1 MKNAGAGRRLLFD
14 WDFLFQRALHRFLH
28 SLISDL
34 QVIGAVDFQHRRR
47 PWAAV
52 QAAAICLDYYSSVA
66 ALGGNWNGRNRCY
79 PSQPRKALEGLL
91 IANQAQTGIIQS

>member
-34 QVIGAVDFQHRRR
+34 QVIGT
-47 PWAAV
+47 W
-52 QAAAICLDYYSSVA
+52 
-66 ALGGNWNGRNRCY
+66 
-79 PSQPRKALEGLL
+79 ELL
-91 IANQAQTGIIQS
+91 ISNTGDGRGRPCKPPRSV